1 MTNRGAKF
9 RNCRMA
15 NDTNDE
21 NFENFERKLEGISA
35 SKSFQS
41 HTCGRLV
48 GSAEPWSSPR
58 THH

>member
-48 GSAEPWSSPR
+48 GSAEP
-58 THH
+58 